1 MAYKDNQ
8 QEPALPANG
17 LPRRESV
24 NHLPKFFRTDFN
36 KKFLNATLDQMVQ
49 PGVVEK
55 INGFYGRKNAKAY
68 VANDIYVDDISK
80 DRVDYQLEPVSVIKD
95 NLNNVEFYANYN
107 DYINFVKIRNGNYKN
122 HDVLNQ
128 QECYAW
134 NPHIDFDKFIN
145 FREYYWLPTGPQ
157 TVTVIG
163 QSNQIQSEYKVRLKD
178 NDNNLT
184 YLFTP
189 DGLTDNP
196 SITLYR
202 GQTYRFDINTPSYP
216 FAFVSKISYTPG
228 KDLEEDIYNTSL
240 IYNNNQKKFDR
251 QGIEIDDIWISD
263 GIIEFTVP
271 DNAPDN
277 IFYISKD
284 DVNLSGI
291 IKIFDIDEN
300 TFIDVEKEIIGK
312 KSYTTS
318 QGWAL
323 SNGMK
328 VEFAGNVYP
337 ESYAEGEYYIEG
349 VGDSIELINTNDL
362 KLSSLFVD
370 DLEIPFDNDGF
381 DNYPFS
387 EALGYASD
395 KDYITIN
402 RASIDGNLWSKYNRW
417 FHIDVIEKS
426 LELNSLPISVDQNSR
441 AKRPIIEFEKG
452 LKLYNF
458 GTKAKTDVDL
468 VDEITTDVFSN
479 VEGAI
484 GYNIDGVDLTEG
496 MRVIFL
502 ADNDLL
508 VKGKIFKVKFLTIN
522 DRLQI
527 TLVDEPDTEPKLN
540 ETVLVR
546 NGQKYKSKSLFYTGT
561 EWNLCQEK
569 NNVNQAPLFDL
580 YDDNDINLKDN
591 LTYQFSQFSG
601 NKLFSYKEGDGPVDN
616 ELGLR
621 LQYQNL
627 INSGDILF
635 TCDLLSES
643 FTFTNA
649 NNLLE
654 SKNTDVAFIRKYS
667 DIDTYVTENSWIK
680 THKLSEQSVINQF
693 VLEESFVNNFP
704 INWYEDEIIDVNFLW
719 IRIYRNGVLQEKN
732 KNFEIL
738 SDVNQQLYIE
748 FITTINVGDNI
759 IVKTRYSAEKNDVG
773 YYEIP
778 ASLERNPLNQN
789 LLQFTLGELI
799 DHGFT
804 IIEEINN
811 FSGTFPGKNNLRDLG
826 KLAPYGRKFLKHSSP
841 LNLSVY
847 NFLDKDS
854 NILSA
859 IQYSKEEYS
868 KFKRR
873 FIEIADNLGFDGPIK
888 DHVDRVIAD
897 FVVDKNDTQPFFYT
911 DMVPYAG
918 SVVNNDII
926 VDVDQE
932 YYALSERFSLD
943 IPSNKAVNI
952 YRNGE
957 QLIHGKDYV
966 FNDEGFVQIFGFKKV
981 NDFIEVYEYENTNG
995 SFIPPTPTKLGLYPS
1010 YQPEIYIDT
1019 TYFIEQNAEHNGPYK
1034 IYAYEKN
1041 EPNDND
1047 KFGWFY
1053 PIYLTAEDATE
1064 ADILYNGTGE
1074 FSIHRFVGLN
1084 RPFYMPIS
1092 NANVGA
1098 QDNINYLEWEEGIL
1112 VIQGHD
1118 GSLTSAF
1125 KDFKDQLIFELEKRI
1140 YNNLKVKYDDT
1151 MFDVKEVVPS
1161 FYRHTGIK
1169 RQNFDNVLINDFIS
1183 FTRFI
1188 NQDYSTHQYFNI
1200 TNSFTYNYSGS
1211 RLSNNE
1217 FAPGWWRQIFKYV
1230 YDTDRPHTHPWEML
1244 GFTIKPAWWD
1254 DEYGEFPY
1262 TSDNLIMW
1270 EDLEKGIIRQPN
1282 FKIDKRF
1289 LRPGLQ
1295 NFKPVDNKGNLLS
1308 PSKAGLINYYSRT
1321 NIKKSFVFGDGSP
1334 VESIWRRSSDFV
1346 FSLIKSILLNKAGYA
1361 FATGFDRLN
1370 QVRNIAGQI
1379 VYKTTKNHITLENIN
1394 APYIDNDNFYTSGL
1408 INYIAEY
1415 QNGIFQNR
1423 YTNYVD
1429 KLKSVNNQIAFQV
1442 GGFTDK
1448 DKWKLIL
1455 DSRTPLNEG
1464 NVFVPA
1470 ENYSIF
1476 LHTSYPAEEFV
1487 YSGVVIEKSLAGWTI
1502 SGYNDSYTKFKY
1514 FPPILRDADT
1524 IINVGGVSKEYLVW
1538 EPDKTYAIDAIV
1550 KVGSNTFYRCK
1561 QTHVSGENFDISKFV
1576 SLPRLPI
1583 IGGVNAKIRK
1593 QFNKTVSELS
1603 YGTSLASV
1611 QDVTDFLL
1619 GYGKW
1624 LESVGFTFDR
1634 FVESQYEVADWNLAV
1649 KQFLFWTTQNWD
1661 AGSLITLSPG
1671 ADKVNFASKYGT
1683 VGNVIDTSV
1692 KYSIFK
1698 ADGTVIKPRNINF
1711 VRDNNNNFYAQTNNN
1726 DGIYFIKIPVVYKE
1740 HVVLIDNVTEFN
1752 DIIFDL
1758 APGYRQERI
1767 RVLGY
1772 RTNNWTGGLDIPG
1785 FFYDDVKI
1793 SKWEQWKKY
1802 NIGDIVQYKEF
1813 NYVATIN
1820 VDPADEFN
1828 YTNWKLLNT
1837 QVSSNLFS
1845 NFDYKI
1851 EQFKDFYDLDSD
1863 NLDLNQQKLAQHL
1876 IGYQKRKYL
1885 ENIINN
1891 DVSQYK
1897 FYQGYIQEKGTK
1909 NSLTKLFDVLAS
1921 AEKDSLEFYEEYAV
1935 KQGNYG
1941 AVRNF
1946 NEFDFI
1952 LDEENFKLSP
1962 QPILLTNNI
1971 TGQETD
1977 LIYRIPESQVLS
1989 KDIGYQHRPFP
2000 TIDTEKFQYRHAG
2013 YVSENDVDKIVSQYS
2028 KLKDL
2033 PLQSYK
2039 ENELIWIG
2047 NYNADWTVVTYKR
2060 YDYKF
2065 KQLALVDNKQIDLYF
2080 DVTIE
2085 KDFKVGDF
2093 VGLQNVSKLAAVG
2106 LDSTVVS
2113 IETDS
2118 ELSGIFEIV
2127 KVELDILSLG
2137 VTVDNA
2143 SVITLIST
2151 SQLEGDA
2158 TGIIT
2163 RFVPVRVPDLES
2175 MSNLVNST
2183 LQIGNKVWVDNDNT
2197 NSWKVFQ
2204 LENNFVYNSQ
2214 INNPNDTSMTFGY
2227 MIKTNHRN
2235 TVMVVGDPSD
2245 NDGKVYVYTRPSVST
2260 EYKLLQILEPDV
2272 PDAENLLYE
2281 NSDNQEGFVY
2291 LLTKDNVN
2299 NIRRIFKNGI
2309 VIDSSTYTKNESE
2322 NKITFSFQILQDDIV
2337 FVNYN
2342 THAIPYEFGKSVAID
2357 DSGNY
2362 IMVGAPSAS
2371 RLKTKIKGLYDS
2383 QINYFADDIVYTDDN
2398 NFKSY
2403 FKANVD
2409 IRPAADASLFS
2420 SFYNY
2425 GQFIKDNG
2433 LDTDE
2438 SIEYPMLFTGSYDER
2453 EILTDHIIIRLPEQI
2468 FSGVKVNDQIK
2479 LHWNDI
2485 SNINQTQISLTS
2497 RQPFD
2502 GEYDIINKDFINNLH
2517 IVQHKFTDILKIQ
2530 GARFIPTVGSDIS
2543 SEYAIGKI
2551 VNVIQVEG
2559 TNDILLYCNDRVGN
2573 FDEFGTLKVGVL
2585 VLGDY
2590 IVTLSSSQFSQLSTV
2605 YGGFISIPTPGYLIT
2620 AKRNDSGRGLVIT
2633 DIITEQNPTS
2643 LNVYYNL
2650 LDYSSPII
2658 KSLSYIDFNLQAN
2671 GDYNPTN
2678 KLLQYYVIN
2687 IPKNL
2692 DTNNSFQLFVND
2704 FEKTV
2709 KILKVRSTR
2718 FVNVLPDVLAGETL
2732 KQKITGATAI
2742 VFSSEVTISPD
2753 TINSPN
2759 PVYLIQVQF
2768 VKSGPTGLFFNFVD
2782 ELVGSISGETF
2793 TRPIQEPVKQELLRI
2808 EALGLT
2814 DPYDENN
2821 NTINNVSFFDT
2832 WDGFIVYDE
2841 NRVDA
2846 NGLPFVPY
2854 SKYYQDESLLT
2865 AIDSNGNERVGQTIR
2880 ELSSSGIPTN
2890 NTAEVMFVQRISNNR
2905 LVVWINNIQGS
2916 WISASAEPGTV
2927 QLQMDAHPT
2936 GVDILGR
2943 LNIYNFDRSFGIAH
2957 DFSSYQENDL
2967 KFGVIFNQY
2976 PIPIQIDPV
2985 LGTQINTLDNVEYW
2999 IYTQSN
3005 ILGLPKQAISPENG
3019 SIYWQRIYNLQV
3031 DPNGTESEFDNEGL
3045 VYIFKKTGRSYELIQ
3060 RLLGPDRQDNYKFGT
3075 NIKLIGNLI
3084 SARSYILAENPKR
3097 IYFVNN
3103 GTYYD
3108 NTYNWEYAANKKFK
3122 GVFNSD
3128 FTYFTGDIVFV
3139 PRNITE
3145 DVFDT
3150 NLGKFDGTLFEAIT
3164 NGRASVVDL
3173 QNGINTSYWKLAD
3186 NLIDY
3191 VGFIPNTIGSIQ
3203 IDSADISTLDSLNLT
3218 NFGIDFD
3225 LSANGD
3231 VLVVFLQYENA
3242 KNELGI
3248 YRNDNGYYRWMQNIE
3263 AENENTDFGVSFAL
3277 SANGDEL
3284 WIGAPLTSIS
3294 KVNQGKVYYYKLVDQ
3309 TFVLQQIIASPYD
3322 EIEESFG
3329 ISIKE
3334 NNGILVIGSANANFY
3349 ADTTFDND
3357 TTIFDSKLTTFQYAK
3372 DDKGVLFVFE
3382 KINEFFVYADYVNY
3396 DNPYANNFRYGS
3408 NIVFNNKILY
3418 VADMDYKNDSNSLG
3432 YIQTYHT
3439 TGKFYSVLRS
3449 KKLPVDTTKIKK
3461 ITLYNRKT
3469 NNLIKVL
3476 DYVDVLQ
3483 GKIPGPAEQ
3492 NIDFKLYFDPANYN
3506 TVNDNNLDVIYNVN
3520 IPWTTDYVGM
3530 VLWDLNNAKFYYPH
3544 LNDISFS
3551 VNRWQKV
3558 FIDNSIDLYEWVE
3571 SSILPDQWD
3580 EISETTEGFA
3590 LGISGKSKYGNN
3602 AYVEETVLNQTTNT
3616 LEKRYYFW
3624 VKDKKDIPNK
3634 DGRTISVHKIQ
3645 NLIKDP
3651 INQGY
3656 EFVSLISA
3664 DQFAVY
3670 NCLDYLNDDDV
3681 AISFQIFN
3689 DTNTTANLHSQYKL
3703 ISVGL
3708 DNSKIPNFL
3717 EQKWIDS
3724 LVGFDL
3730 ATRAVPDITVPEKY
3744 RYGMLNEPRQG
3755 LFVNRQQALKEYIER
3770 VNRVLEK
3777 NLIVDSKNLQ
3787 NLYKVDDYPTDAS
3800 NEYDIKIQTY
3810 AEIEDYGIAKA
3821 EQAQAVLEVIDGKI
3835 VNVTITNPG
3844 RGYQVAPT
3852 YNIID
3857 KGTGAEIQ
3865 FQINSIGSVIS
3876 ANIIQAGKNYNQAAK
3891 IEIRKFTVLV
3901 EYDENLNNKWSLYER
3916 NYQANSWTRIKSQGF
3931 NTKLYWN
3938 FIDWYAEGYNA
3949 STRVT
3954 HLIDF
3959 SYQLEG
3965 LNANIGDI
3973 VKIKSIGTGG
3983 WLLLYKIDNQENV
3996 DYSINYE
4003 TVGRENGTI
4012 AFSNLLYE
4020 NKNFDLQSFDINFYD
4035 ILPTDEIRVIAN
4047 AIKDDIFIDDL
4058 AIEYNNLFFAQIRYI
4073 LSEQQNVD
4081 WIFKSSFIRIKHN
4094 VGELRQDIT
4103 FNNDNLP
4110 SYEEYVKEVKPYKAN
4125 IREYIS
4131 AYDKLDNN
4139 PQLLTDFDLPPAFN
4153 FDSNRFLPYSVK
4165 AYNEQ
4170 LYGLSNELQQY
4181 PNKNWLDNVG
4191 YVVLEVKI
4199 SDNGY
4204 GYVNAPTL
4212 SFVGGGGTGAKAEAR
4227 LGENGKIVSIEMLNN
4242 GSGYLS
4248 APTLIIEGETRTD
4261 FKAALCSVILGQSLV
4276 RSTYTKI
4283 KFDRIS
4289 PALTFKDINGS
4300 IKIDEEFEEIV
4311 SGSKYIFDLLWPMSL
4326 QPKDIQVFVNNEKLL
4341 RGGYSFTNVL
4351 DTTKTYHRY
4360 FGRITLLDPPANY
4373 SVVKI
4378 KFKKDINL
4386 LPAVDRIKYY
4396 YKGEVGAFGND
4407 ISQLMEG
4414 VDYGGVEI
4422 KSFAF
4427 NIQSSWDND
4436 GYFSSNYDTYDELFE
4451 DIISVI
4457 GRNLI
4462 QVNALDY
4469 KIQINWINFAKA
4481 VNALIIGD
4489 SVEIDNHTL
4498 FYSIFNVDQL
4508 GNSYP
4513 DPLNGNSIL
4522 NVLDELVNEAIV
4534 DENSNLVLD
4543 AEGNIQYQ
4551 LVPKITIRSVEQ
4563 MQKYGINSVDLNEL
4577 AANNIDNQ
4585 IITLFQQ
4592 LSSSNISALLAE
4604 TNPVINE
4611 VKIVM
4616 QQPLVDGQQY
4626 NFYLNNV
4633 RLDDPIYA
4641 DDSTAVSNPNA
4652 VMQTII
4658 GDGTTTE
4665 LVVRNYIDDFN
4676 TGDIIILRKP
4686 TSDGSFI
4693 PSDLD
4698 YDTLINGGNIN
4709 YSNAIG
4715 VNADDINIDGDNF
4728 VTPTTSKSTEENVPG
4743 LVQDTL
4749 DITVYER
4756 SNPGASNIISKNYI
4770 SDGSTVTYNLDTYP
4784 LKEKNIIVKVNNNIV
4799 TNYAINSN
4807 KTLTF
4812 LDAPEVN
4819 SRINIIIF
4827 DYSGYNVL
4835 DVDTIVANGNT
4846 NTFLVNAR
4854 YEEHLQSQI
4863 SVNGKEENYVCEA
4876 NSENNIV
4883 INFARILDPGDVVR
4897 YVIYTNSEQESNAIF
4912 SEITIDEFVFDGST
4926 TNFPLSVIPYK
4937 QEPAEWFTLV
4947 IVNNKLLNPG
4957 YTEIFEVSDVRE
4969 YQLRLYQVPIRA
4981 LNFEQIRV
4989 FLNDSELEYNEQWT
5003 FNSAGQYN
5011 PALSED
5017 NQQGSLIILRQGVG
5031 TVGDTLKV
5039 YINANDTDEVQSGG
5053 DYKYGYYD
5061 DEIYVPTPGIL
5072 HIYKEMDIGDIIKVY
5087 QFSNHDSQRI
5097 DWQSFDIDQRTLLSP
5112 GKIIGSGINI
5122 VTSLIEM
5129 YVPFILESNKQY
5141 AIFKNGFR
5149 VDDLYYGTN
5158 SQTNLSAEIQTP
5170 FGNGTYFLKFQEIG
5184 LSVISG
5190 DVIKVE
5196 ELNAQYTIDADS
5208 KNYNEFRQ
5216 LKNGVIALNYPAV
5229 GDQYV
5234 WVAKNGVILTPSVDY
5249 YLLADMQH
5257 IKLVDYLVEN
5267 DNVQTVHFSNPVQQ
5281 QKFGWRQFTDI
5292 LNRTHYNILDGQKNI
5307 TLKENLNWYDKIIV
5321 VENADELPNP
5331 DHNSKFPG
5339 VIFIQGERIEFK
5351 QRYGNVL
5358 QHLRRGTLG
5367 TGVKKLYTA
5376 GTEIYNQSVDTILP
5390 YKDETIFVNT
5400 IGDGTTKEFALD
5412 FIVNSVNEFEVF
5424 VGGTRLRK
5432 TSLQSYELDTVNRE
5446 TYGKEGEYIS
5456 QDSPEGDIIL
5466 PPEFTV
5472 DNNTLIFHEA
5482 PKEGVKILIVRKIGL
5497 EWTKPGDRLVDTDT
5511 PLSRIIRSVEADLPR

>member
-1 MAYKDNQ
+1 MAYKNNQ

-17 LPRRESV
+17 LPRRETV

-68 VANDIYVDDISK
+68 AANDIYVDDISK

-95 NLNNVEFYANYN
+95 NLNNIEFYANYN
-107 DYINFVKIRNGNYKN
+107 DYINFVKIRNGNYTN
-122 HDVLNQ
+122 HDVLNK
-128 QECYAW
+128 QETYAW

-157 TVTVIG
+157 TVTVVG
-163 QSNQIQSEYKVRLKD
+163 QSNNIQSEYKVRLKD

-216 FAFVSKISYTPG
+216 FAFVSRISYTPG
-228 KDLEEDIYNTSL
+228 RNLDDDIYNTSL
-240 IYNNNQKKFDR
+240 IYDNNQKKFDR

-284 DVNLSGI
+284 DVNLSGV
-291 IKIFDIDEN
+291 IKIFDINEN

-312 KSYTTS
+312 KSYITS
-318 QGWAL
+318 EGWAL

-328 VEFAGNVYP
+328 IEFAGNVYP
-337 ESYAEGEYYIEG
+337 ESYANGEYYIEG
-349 VGDSIELINTNDL
+349 VGDSIELINTNRL

-370 DLEIPFDNDGF
+370 DIEIPFDNDGF

-395 KDYITIN
+395 KDYITIS
-402 RASIDGNLWSKYNRW
+402 RGAVDGNLWSKYNRW

-426 LELNSLPISVDQNSR
+426 LELNNLPISVDQNSR

-458 GTKAKTDVDL
+458 GTRAKVDIDL
-468 VDEITTDVFSN
+468 VDDITTDVFSN
-479 VEGAI
+479 IEGAI
-484 GYNIDGVDLTEG
+484 GYNIDEVDLTEG
-496 MRVIFL
+496 MRVLFL
-502 ADNDLL
+502 ADNDIL

-522 DRLQI
+522 GRLQI

-540 ETVLVR
+540 ETVLIR

-561 EWNLCQEK
+561 EWKLCQEK
-569 NNVNQAPLFDL
+569 NSVNQAPLFDL
-580 YDDNDINLKDN
+580 YDDNDINLADG
-591 LTYQFSQFSG
+591 LTYQFSQFAG
-601 NKLFSYKEGDGPVDN
+601 NKLFSYKEGTGPVDT

-627 INSGDILF
+627 VNSGDILF
-635 TCDLLSES
+635 TCNLLSES

-654 SKNTDVAFIRKYS
+654 SKSTEIAFLRKYS

-680 THKLSEQSVINQF
+680 TNKLSEQSVINQF
-693 VLEESFVNNFP
+693 VLEEDFSNKFP
-704 INWYEDEIIDVNFLW
+704 IDWYEDEIIDVDLLW
-719 IRIYRNGVLQEKN
+719 IRIYRNGMLQEKN
-732 KNFEIL
+732 KNFVIL
-738 SDVNQQLYIE
+738 LDVNQQLYVE
-748 FITTINVGDNI
+748 FITKINAGDNI
-759 IVKTRYSAEKNDVG
+759 IVKTRYSAAKNNVG

-778 ASLERNPLNQN
+778 ASLERNPLNEN

-804 IIEEINN
+804 IVEEVND
-811 FSGTFPGKNNLRDLG
+811 FAGVFPGKNNMRDLG
-826 KLAPYGRKFLKHSSP
+826 KLAPYGRKFCKHSSP
-841 LNLSVY
+841 FNLTIF
-847 NFLDKDS
+847 NLLDTDS

-859 IQYSKEEYS
+859 IQYSKEEYT

-873 FIEIADNLGFDGPIK
+873 FIEIADNLGFNGPVK
-888 DHVDRVIAD
+888 EHVDRIIAD
-897 FVVDKNDTQPFFYT
+897 FVVDKNDKQPFFLS

-932 YYALSERFSLD
+932 YYALSESFSLNY
-943 IPSNKAVNI
+943 PSNKAVNI

-957 QLIHGKDYV
+957 QLIYGKDYV

-995 SFIPPTPTKLGLYPS
+995 CFIPPTPTKLGLYPS

-1019 TYFIEQNAEHNGPYK
+1019 TYFLEKSKENDGPYK
-1034 IYAYEKN
+1034 IYALEKN

-1047 KFGWFY
+1047 KLGWFY
-1053 PIYLTAEDATE
+1053 PVYLTTDAAIE
-1064 ADILYNGTGE
+1064 ADIANNGTGE
-1074 FSIHRFVGLN
+1074 FSIHRFAGLN
-1084 RPFYMPIS
+1084 RPFYMPLTDV
-1092 NANVGA
+1092 NTGV
-1098 QDNINYLEWEEGIL
+1098 QDNVNYVEWEEGIL

-1118 GSLTSAF
+1118 GSLTTAF
-1125 KDFKDQLIFELEKRI
+1125 KDFKDNLIFELEKRI
-1140 YNNLKVKYDDT
+1140 YNNLKVKYDTT
-1151 MFDVKEVVPS
+1151 MFDINEVVPGFFRNNGVSRQS
-1161 FYRHTGIK
+1161 F
-1169 RQNFDNVLINDFIS
+1169 NNVLISDFIS

-1188 NQDYSTHQYFNI
+1188 NQDYSAHVYFNI
-1200 TNSFTYNYSGS
+1200 TNSFTYNYSKS

-1217 FAPGWWRQIFKYV
+1217 FSPGWWRAIYEYV
-1230 YDTDRPHTHPWEML
+1230 YGTDRPHTHPWEML
-1244 GFTIKPAWWD
+1244 GFTIKPLWWD
-1254 DEYGEFPY
+1254 KEYGEFPY

-1270 EDLEKGIIRQPN
+1270 EDLEKGIIRQPK
-1282 FKIDKRF
+1282 FKIDKKF
-1289 LRPGLQ
+1289 VRPGLQ
-1295 NFKPVDNKGNLLS
+1295 NIIPVDNKGNLLS
-1308 PSKAGLINYYSRT
+1308 PSKAGLINYYSRN
-1321 NIKKSFVFGDGSP
+1321 NIKESFVFGDGSP
-1334 VESIWRRSSDFV
+1334 VESIWKRSSDFV
-1346 FSLIKSILLNKAGYA
+1346 FSLMKSIILNKAGYA
-1361 FATGFDRLN
+1361 FATGFDRLRQN
-1370 QVRNIAGQI
+1370 RNIADQI
-1379 VYKTTKNHITLENIN
+1379 VYKTTKNHITLQNIV
-1394 APYIDNDNFYTSGL
+1394 APYIDNNDFYTSGF

-1415 QNGIFQNR
+1415 QNGIFKNR
-1423 YTNYVD
+1423 YTNYID
-1429 KLKSVNNQIAFQV
+1429 KLKSVKNQISFKV

-1476 LHTSYPAEEFV
+1476 LHTSFPVDEFV
-1487 YSGVVIEKSLAGWTI
+1487 YSGVVIEKTLAGWTI
-1502 SGYNDSYTKFKY
+1502 SGYNDGYTKFKY

-1524 IINVGGVSKEYLVW
+1524 TINVGGVSKEYLIW
-1538 EPDKTYAIDAIV
+1538 ESGKTYAIDSIV

-1561 QTHVSGENFDISKFV
+1561 QTHVSGENFDISKFA

-1583 IGGVNAKIRK
+1583 IGGVNAKVRK
-1593 QFNKTVSELS
+1593 QFYNSISEIS
-1603 YGTSLASV
+1603 YGTSLPTV
-1611 QDVTDFLL
+1611 QDVVDFLL

-1624 LESVGFTFDR
+1624 LEFVGFTFDR
-1634 FVESQYEVADWNLAV
+1634 FVESQFEVADWNLSI
-1649 KQFLFWTTQNWD
+1649 KQFLFWTTQKWD

-1671 ADKVNFASKYGT
+1671 ADKVNFAPEYGT
-1683 VGNVIDTSV
+1683 VGNVIDTSF

-1711 VRDNNNNFYAQTNNN
+1711 IRDNDNNFYAQTNNN
-1726 DGIYFIKIPVVYKE
+1726 DGIYFIKIPIVYKE

-1752 DIIFDL
+1752 DVIFDL

-1772 RTNNWTGGLDIPG
+1772 RTNNWKGGLDIPG

-1793 SKWEQWKKY
+1793 VKWEQWKKY
-1802 NIGDIVQYKEF
+1802 NVGDIVQYKEF
-1813 NYVATIN
+1813 NYVAIVTI
-1820 VDPADEFN
+1820 DPAVEFN
-1828 YTNWKLLNT
+1828 YTNWKLLDDKI
-1837 QVSSNLFS
+1837 SSNLFS

-1885 ENIINN
+1885 ENIVNN

-1941 AVRNF
+1941 AVKNF
-1946 NEFDFI
+1946 DEFDFI
-1952 LDEENFKLSP
+1952 LNEENFKLSP
-1962 QPILLTNNI
+1962 QPILLTNNV
-1971 TGQETD
+1971 TGKETD
-1977 LIYRIPESQVLS
+1977 LIYRIQENEVLV
-1989 KDIGYQHRPFP
+1989 KGNGYQHKPFP
-2000 TIDTEKFQYRHAG
+2000 TTYTDKFELRHAG
-2013 YVSENDVDKIVSQYS
+2013 YVSETDVDKIVSNYS
-2028 KLKDL
+2028 QLLDF
-2033 PLQSYK
+2033 PIDNFK
-2039 ENELIWIG
+2039 ENELIWVG
-2047 NYNADWTVVTYKR
+2047 TYNADWTVLTYKK

-2065 KQLALVDNKQIDLYF
+2065 IQLAVVDNRQIDLYF

-2085 KDFKVGDF
+2085 KDFKVGDI
-2093 VGLQNVSKLAAVG
+2093 VGIQNVSKLAKVG
-2106 LDSTVVS
+2106 IDSTVVS
-2113 IETDS
+2113 VETDS
-2118 ELSGIFEIV
+2118 DLNGIFEIV

-2137 VTVDNA
+2137 ISVDNA
-2143 SVITLIST
+2143 SVINLISST
-2151 SQLEGDA
+2151 QLEGDT

-2163 RFVPVRVPDLES
+2163 RFVSVRVPDLES

-2204 LENNFVYNSQ
+2204 LENSFTYYSQ
-2214 INNPNDTSMTFGY
+2214 INNPNDTSMSFGY
-2227 MIKTNHRN
+2227 IVKTNARN
-2235 TVMVVGDPSD
+2235 NVMIVGDPFD
-2245 NDGKVYVYTRPSVST
+2245 NDGKVYVYTRPTIST
-2260 EYKLLQILEPDV
+2260 EYKLLQILEPDQ
-2272 PDAENLLYE
+2272 PEPEDLLYD

-2291 LLTKDNVN
+2291 LLTKDSVN
-2299 NIRRIFKNGI
+2299 NIRRIFKNGA
-2309 VIDSSTYTKNESE
+2309 VVDPSLYTKNESE
-2322 NKITFSFQILQDDIV
+2322 NKIIFSFQILQDDIIL
-2337 FVNYN
+2337 VNYN
-2342 THAIPYEFGKSVAID
+2342 THAIPYEFGKSVAIN
-2357 DSGNY
+2357 DSGNF

-2371 RLKTKIKGLYDS
+2371 RLQTKIKGLWNS
-2383 QINYFADDIVYTDDN
+2383 NENYSANDIVYTDDN
-2398 NFKSY
+2398 NFKMY

-2409 IRPAADASLFS
+2409 IRGSSAATEFK

-2433 LDTDE
+2433 LDTED
-2438 SIEYPMLFTGSYDER
+2438 SFEYPMLFTGSYNER
-2453 EILTDHIIIRLPEQI
+2453 EIQTDHLIIRLPQKI
-2468 FSGVKVNDQIK
+2468 FSGIQINDQIK
-2479 LHWNDI
+2479 FKWNDI
-2485 SNINQTQISLTS
+2485 SNVNQTQLNLVS
-2497 RQPFD
+2497 RNPFD
-2502 GEYDIINKDFINNLH
+2502 GEYDLINANFISNLH
-2517 IVQHKFTDILKIQ
+2517 IVQYKFTDILKVV
-2530 GARFIPTVGSDIS
+2530 GARVIPSAGDDVN
-2543 SEYAIGKI
+2543 SEFAIGNI
-2551 VNVIQVEG
+2551 VNVIQLEG
-2559 TNDILLYCNDRVGN
+2559 TNDILLYCKDVVGN
-2573 FDEFGTLKVGVL
+2573 FGEFGTLKIGIIVI
-2585 VLGDY
+2585 GDY
-2590 IVTLSSSQFSQLSTV
+2590 TVTLSKNDYTELTTEYS
-2605 YGGFISIPTPGYLIT
+2605 GFVSIPTPNYTIT
-2620 AKRNDSGRGLVIT
+2620 SKRNDSGRGLLIQDVVT
-2633 DIITEQNPTS
+2633 TQNPVPA
-2643 LNVYYNL
+2643 NVYYNL
-2650 LDYSSPII
+2650 AEYNSAIV
-2658 KSLSYIDFNLQAN
+2658 KSLSYVDFNLQTN
-2671 GDYNPTN
+2671 GDYVPTN
-2678 KLLQYYVIN
+2678 RLLQYYVIN
-2687 IPKNL
+2687 VPKDI
-2692 DTNNSFQLFVND
+2692 DTNNSFNLFVND

-2709 KILKVRSTR
+2709 KIFKVRSTR
-2718 FVNVLPDVLAGETL
+2718 FVNVLPVVQAGEIL
-2732 KQKITGATAI
+2732 KQKITGATAT
-2742 VFSSEVTISPD
+2742 VFSSNVSISAE
-2753 TINSPN
+2753 TINSVN
-2759 PVYLIQVQF
+2759 PVYEIEIQF
-2768 VKSGPTGLFFNFVD
+2768 VKEGPTGLSFNSID
-2782 ELVGSISGETF
+2782 ELVGSITGELF
-2793 TRPIQEPVKQELLRI
+2793 VRPISLPIKEELIHI
-2808 EALGLT
+2808 EEIGLI

-2821 NTINNVSFFDT
+2821 NTINNINFFDV

-2854 SKYYQDESLLT
+2854 AKFYENGSLLT
-2865 AIDSNGNERVGQTIR
+2865 AIDLDGTERVGQTIR
-2880 ELSSSGIPTN
+2880 ELNQNGLPTN
-2890 NTAEVMFVQRISNNR
+2890 NTAEVMFIQRIANSR
-2905 LVVWINNIQGS
+2905 VIIWLNNIQGS
-2916 WISASAEPGTV
+2916 WIAASAEQDTV

-2943 LNIYNFDRSFGIAH
+2943 LNIYNFDRPFGVIH
-2957 DFSSYQENDL
+2957 DFKSATDTGL
-2967 KFGVIFNQY
+2967 KFGVVFNQY

-2985 LGTQINTLDNVEYW
+2985 LGTQINTLTNVEYW
-2999 IYTQSN
+2999 LFTQSD
-3005 ILGLPKQAISPENG
+3005 ILGLPTPAITPENG

-3031 DPNGTESEFDNEGL
+3031 DINGTKSDFDNEGV
-3045 VYIFKKTGRSYELIQ
+3045 VYIFEKVGNGYTLVQ
-3060 RLLGPDRQDNYKFGT
+3060 RLLGPDRQNNYKFGA
-3075 NIKLIGNLI
+3075 NIKLLGNENA
-3084 SARSYILAENPKR
+3084 SRSYILAENPKR

-3103 GTYYD
+3103 GIYND
-3108 NTYNWEYAANKKFK
+3108 QIYNWEYAANKKFK
-3122 GVFNSD
+3122 GVFNPD
-3128 FTYFTGDIVFV
+3128 YTYFTGDIVFV
-3139 PRNITE
+3139 PRNVTE
-3145 DVFDT
+3145 DLFDS
-3150 NLGKFDGTLFEAIT
+3150 NLGVFDGTLFEAIT
-3164 NGRASVVDL
+3164 NGKSSVINL

-3191 VGFIPNTIGSIQ
+3191 VGFVPNTIGSIQ
-3203 IDSADISTLDSLNLT
+3203 LDSADVSTLNISNLT
-3218 NFGIDFD
+3218 NFGINFD
-3225 LSANGD
+3225 VSANGD
-3231 VLVVFLQYENA
+3231 VLVVFLQYENE
-3242 KNELGI
+3242 KNKLGI
-3248 YRNDNGYYRWMQNIE
+3248 YRNDNGYYRWMQTIE
-3263 AENENTDFGVSFAL
+3263 AENENTDFGTSFDL

-3284 WIGAPLTSIS
+3284 FIGAPLTSIA
-3294 KVNQGKVYYYKLVDQ
+3294 KVNQGKVYYYKVVDYL
-3309 TFVLQQIIASPYD
+3309 FVLQQIIGSPYD

-3329 ISIKE
+3329 ISIQE

-3349 ADTTFDND
+3349 ADTTFDNG
-3357 TTIFDSKLTTFQYAK
+3357 TTIFDSKLTTFQYSK
-3372 DDKGVLFVFE
+3372 DDKGVIFVFE
-3382 KINEFFVYADYVNY
+3382 KINGFFVYADFIHY

-3408 NIVFNNKILY
+3408 NILFNNRILY
-3418 VADMDYKNDSNSLG
+3418 VADMNYKNDNNSLG
-3432 YIQTYHT
+3432 YIRTYHT
-3439 TGKFYSVLRS
+3439 TGKFYNVIRS
-3449 KKLPVDTTKIKK
+3449 KKLPIDTTKIKK

-3469 NNLIKVL
+3469 NVLIKTL
-3476 DYVDVLQ
+3476 DYIDILQ

-3506 TVNDNNLDVIYNVN
+3506 IVNDTDLDVIRNTDL
-3520 IPWTTDYVGM
+3520 PWTTEYVGM

-3551 VNRWQKV
+3551 VNRWHKV
-3558 FIDNSIDLYEWVE
+3558 FIDNTIDLYEWVQ
-3571 SSILPDQWD
+3571 SSILPEQWD
-3580 EISETTEGFA
+3580 EISETAAGFA
-3590 LGISGKSKYGNN
+3590 LGISGKTKYGNN
-3602 AYVEETVLNQTTNT
+3602 AYVEEIILNKITNT

-3624 VKDKKDIPNK
+3624 VKDKKEIPNK
-3634 DGRTISVHKIQ
+3634 DSRTISVHKLQ

-3651 INQGY
+3651 IKEGY
-3656 EFVSLISA
+3656 EFIALIGS
-3664 DQFAVY
+3664 DQFAIY
-3670 NCLDYLNDDDV
+3670 NCLQYLNDNDV
-3681 AISFQIFN
+3681 AISFQIYN
-3689 DTNTTANLHSQYKL
+3689 DKNITANLHSQYKL
-3703 ISVGL
+3703 VSVGL
-3708 DNSKIPNFL
+3708 ETSKIPNFL

-3730 ATRAVPDITVPEKY
+3730 ATRPVPDITLPEKY

-3755 LFVNRQQALKEYIER
+3755 WFVNRQQALKEYIQR

-3787 NLYKVDDYPTDAS
+3787 SLYTVDEYPTEVT
-3800 NEYDIKIQTY
+3800 NEYDIKLQTY
-3810 AEIEDYGIAKA
+3810 AELAYYGIAKA
-3821 EQAQAVLEVIDGKI
+3821 EQAAAVLEVIDGEI
-3835 VNVTITNPG
+3835 VNITITNPG
-3844 RGYQVAPT
+3844 RGYQVVPT

-3857 KGTGAEIQ
+3857 KGVDAEIK
-3865 FQINSIGSVIS
+3865 FELNSIGSIIS
-3876 ANIIQAGKNYNQAAK
+3876 ANIIRSGKNYTQSAK
-3891 IEIRKFTVLV
+3891 IEIRKFTALV

-3931 NTKLYWN
+3931 NTTLYWN
-3938 FIDWYAEGYNA
+3938 FIDWYAEGY
-3949 STRVT
+3949 SSRTTVT

-3959 SYQLEG
+3959 SYQLAG

-3973 VKIKSIGTGG
+3973 VKIKSIGAGG
-3983 WLLLYKIDNQENV
+3983 WLLLYKVDNQKNV

-4012 AFSNLLYE
+4012 SFSNLLYE

-4047 AIKDDIFIDDL
+4047 AIKDDILIDDL

-4073 LSEQQNVD
+4073 LSEQKNVD

-4094 VGELRQDIT
+4094 VGELRQDVT

-4139 PQLLTDFDLPPAFN
+4139 PQLISDFDLPPTFN
-4153 FDSNRFLPYSVK
+4153 FDSNKILPYSVK

-4170 LYGLSNELQQY
+4170 LYGLSNELEQY

-4191 YVVLEVKI
+4191 YTVLEVKI
-4199 SDNGY
+4199 SYNGY
-4204 GYVNAPTL
+4204 GYINSPTL
-4212 SFVGGGGTGAKAEAR
+4212 SFEGGGGRGAKAIAQ
-4227 LGENGKIVSIEMLNN
+4227 LGENGKIVSIEVTDN

-4248 APTLIIEGETRTD
+4248 APNLIITGETRED
-4261 FKAALCSVILGQSLV
+4261 YKAALCSVIIGQPLV

-4289 PALTFKDINGS
+4289 PILTFKDINGN
-4300 IKIDEEFEEIV
+4300 IKIDEEFQEIV
-4311 SGSKYIFDLLWPMSL
+4311 SGSKYIFDLPWPISL
-4326 QPKDIQVFVNNEKLL
+4326 LPKDTQVFVDNEKLL
-4341 RGGYSFTNVL
+4341 RGEYTFTNVL

-4360 FGRITLLDPPANY
+4360 FGRVILINPPANY

-4378 KFKKDINL
+4378 QFKKDINL

-4396 YKGEVGAFGND
+4396 YKNNLGQFGND

-4422 KSFAF
+4422 KSFGF
-4427 NIQSSWDND
+4427 DVKSGWDND
-4436 GYFSSNYDTYDELFE
+4436 GYFVSNYDTYDESFE
-4451 DIISVI
+4451 DIISTV

-4462 QVNALDY
+4462 QPDVLDY

-4522 NVLDELVNEAIV
+4522 NVLDELVNEALV
-4534 DENSNLVLD
+4534 DENGNLLLD
-4543 AEGNIQYQ
+4543 AEDNIQYQ
-4551 LVPKITIRSVEQ
+4551 LIPKITVRSVEQ
-4563 MQKYGINSVDLNEL
+4563 MQKYGINSIDLNEI
-4577 AANNIDNQ
+4577 AANNIDTQ

-4592 LSSSNISALLAE
+4592 LSLSNITALIAE
-4604 TNPVINE
+4604 TNPVIND
-4611 VKIVM
+4611 VKIIM
-4616 QQPLVDGQQY
+4616 QQPLVNGQQY

-4633 RLDDPIYA
+4633 RLDDPNYA

-4658 GDGTTTE
+4658 GNGITTE
-4665 LVVRNYIDDFN
+4665 IIIKTYIKEFE

-4715 VNADDINIDGDNF
+4715 INADEINIDGDNF
-4728 VTPTTSKSTEENVPG
+4728 VSPTTSKSTEENVPG

-4756 SNPGASNIISKNYI
+4756 PITGSSNIISKNYI
-4770 SDGSTVTYNLDTYP
+4770 SDGSTVTYDLGTYP

-4799 TNYAINSN
+4799 TNYEVNSN

-4812 LDAPEVN
+4812 LNSIEVN
-4819 SRINIIIF
+4819 ARINIIIF

-4846 NTFLVNAR
+4846 NDFVVNAR
-4854 YEEHLQSQI
+4854 YEKNLQSQI
-4863 SVNGKEENYVCEA
+4863 SVNAKEENYVLKQ

-4883 INFARILDPGDVVR
+4883 ISFAKILDPGDVIR
-4897 YVIYTNSEQESNAIF
+4897 YVIYTNKEQANIANF

-4926 TNFPLSVIPYK
+4926 TSFPLSITPYK

-4947 IVNNKLLNPG
+4947 FVNNKLLNPG

-4969 YQLRLYQVPIRA
+4969 YELRLYQVPIRS

-4989 FLNDSELEYNEQWT
+4989 FLNDNELEYNMHWI

-5011 PALSED
+5011 PGLAED
-5017 NQQGSLIILRQGVG
+5017 KQEGSLIILRQGVG

-5039 YINANDTDEVQSGG
+5039 YVYANDTELIESGG

-5061 DEIYVPTPGIL
+5061 NETYVPTPGNL
-5072 HIYKEMDIGDIIKVY
+5072 HIYKEMNIGDVIKVY

-5122 VTSLIEM
+5122 VTSLSEM
-5129 YVPFILESNKQY
+5129 YVPFVLESNKQY

-5158 SQTNLSAEIQTP
+5158 TQTNLSAEIQTP
-5170 FGNGTYFLKFQEIG
+5170 FGNGTYFLNFQEIG

-5196 ELNAQYTIDADS
+5196 ELNAQYTIDSDS

-5216 LKNGVIALNYPAV
+5216 LKNGVIALNYPAI

-5234 WVAKNGVILTPSVDY
+5234 WVAKNGLLLTPSVDY

-5267 DNVQTVHFSNPVQQ
+5267 DNIQTIHFSNSIQQ
-5281 QKFGWRQFTDI
+5281 KKFGWRQFTDI
-5292 LNRTHYNILDGQKNI
+5292 LNRTHYYTLDGQKNI

-5321 VENADELPNP
+5321 VENSDELPNP

-5339 VIFIQGERIEFK
+5339 VIFIQGERIEYK

-5358 QHLRRGTLG
+5358 QHIRRGTLG
-5367 TGVKKLYTA
+5367 TGVKQVYVA

-5390 YKDETIFVNT
+5390 YKDEIIVVNT
-5400 IGDGTTKEFALD
+5400 VGDGINKEFALE
-5412 FIVNSVNEFEVF
+5412 FVANNENEFEVF
-5424 VGGTRLRK
+5424 VGGTRMRK
-5432 TSLQSYELDTVNRE
+5432 TKLQSYELDTINRE
-5446 TYGKEGEYIS
+5446 IYSNENEYIS
-5456 QDSPEGDIIL
+5456 QDSPEGDITL

-5472 DNNTLIFHEA
+5472 VDNTLVFHEA
-5482 PKEGVKILIVRKIGL
+5482 PKEGVKILIIRKIGL